1 MNESQPIPAAV
12 RPVTEDDWA
21 ALRTARLAALA
32 EAPYAFSS
40 TIAREQ
46 ELSEGAWRA
55 RIRDSA
61 TFAAWQGEVI
71 VGTVTG
77 LSRADPSLWNLV
89 AMWVSPDW
97 RGTGI
102 ADDLVS
108 AVCERARTSGA
119 VRIGLW
125 VTDINAR
132 ARAFYGRLGFEPT
145 GDRQLVR
152 PDEPDHWETLL
163 ARSL

>member
-108 AVCERARTSGA
+108 AVCERAH
-119 VRIGLW
+119 VRRRADRPVGNRHQRPRPCLLRP
-125 VTDINAR
+125 AR
-132 ARAFYGRLGFEPT
+132 VRA
-145 GDRQLVR
+145 DR
-152 PDEPDHWETLL
+152 
-163 ARSL
+163 